1 MKSSMVS
8 TKFQKIGI
16 ALAVALAMSL
26 CAFPLA
32 ACSGSSDSGS
42 SKSQDQSQSSSAEAT
57 IANPDWKTLGDALA
71 DQTGLLASGNNDSS
85 YVIVFTA
92 DDGTYRAVAKMQPD
106 TAKKLEGLDIFNP
119 EDTQKIIDA
128 VRGLELISAEEI
140 SGDLLSQEEVDS
152 YVGKTGQDLIDDGLT
167 FDRYFMSGGDQT
179 GASFSRGYHNYEFT
193 FDAEVAED
201 APEDGG
207 AAIMSAKIVEAQSF
221 GNLSNAVFD
230 LPTE

>member
-1 MKSSMVS
+1 MKSAMVS

-42 SKSQDQSQSSSAEAT
+42 SQSQDQSSSAEAT
-57 IANPDWKTLGDALA
+57 IVNPDWKTLGDALA
-71 DQTGLLASGNNDSS
+71 GQTGLLASGNNDSS

-119 EDTQKIIDA
+119 EDAQKIIDA
-128 VRGLELISAEEI
+128 VSGLELISAEEI

-179 GASFSRGYHNYEFT
+179 GASFSRGYYNYEFT
-193 FDAEVAED
+193 FDAKVAED

-207 AAIMSAKIVEAQSF
+207 AAIMSAKIVEAHSF
-221 GNLSNAVFD
+221 GNLSDTVFD

>member
-1 MKSSMVS
+1 MKSAMVS
-8 TKFQKIGI
+8 AKYHKIGI

-26 CAFPLA
+26 CALPLA

-42 SKSQDQSQSSSAEAT
+42 SKSQDQSQSGSTEAT
-57 IANPDWKTLGDALA
+57 IVNPDWKTLGDALA
-71 DQTGLLASGNNDSS
+71 NQTGLLASGNNDSS

-106 TAKKLEGLDIFNP
+106 TAKKLEGLDIFDP
-119 EDTQKIIDA
+119 ENTQKIIDA
-128 VRGLELISAEEI
+128 VSGLELISAEEI
-140 SGDLLSQEEVDS
+140 SGDVLSQEEVDS
-152 YVGKTGQDLIDDGLT
+152 YLGKTGQDLIDDGLT

-179 GASFSRGYHNYEFT
+179 AASFSRGYHSYEFT
-193 FDAEVAED
+193 FDTKIAED
-201 APEDGG
+201 DPEDGG
-207 AAIMSAKIVEAQSF
+207 AAIMSAKIVEAHNY